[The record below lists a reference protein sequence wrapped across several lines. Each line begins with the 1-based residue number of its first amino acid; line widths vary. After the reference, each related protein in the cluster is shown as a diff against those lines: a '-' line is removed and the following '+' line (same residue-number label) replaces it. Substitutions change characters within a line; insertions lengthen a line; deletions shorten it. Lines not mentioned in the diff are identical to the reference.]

1 MKEREREF
9 RLGDLGRDGK
19 CSLCGLRENT
29 FGGKGS
35 REEQIAHICQ
45 ILVLA
50 VIAPGFVQ
58 APIPC
63 IC

>member
-1 MKEREREF
+1 M
-9 RLGDLGRDGK
+9 
-19 CSLCGLRENT
+19 

-50 VIAPGFVQ
+50 VSAPGLCRLPYPVSVKENSHRKSLWEGNFLSFF
-58 APIPC
+58 P
-63 IC
+63 